1 VRTAASAA
9 KFSLRMRSALLAAA
23 TFLSVTSARVGSAQ
37 SVPYQRAFPQSPA
50 VVEKQIKLMQASSAG
65 HLPALEGFAVSGDH
79 PLDRFHRGYYQC
91 TAQVSSS
98 PTGGS
103 MVRVNATI
111 TAWYTDPG
119 SGKSGYQVLPSNG
132 RLETDFLDRLQE
144 ALGDQ
149 ASPAVPRTE
158 PSTLR
163 FQKSI

>member
-1 VRTAASAA
+1 
-9 KFSLRMRSALLAAA
+9 
-23 TFLSVTSARVGSAQ
+23 
-37 SVPYQRAFPQSPA
+37 
-50 VVEKQIKLMQASSAG
+50 
-65 HLPALEGFAVSGDH
+65 
-79 PLDRFHRGYYQC
+79 
-91 TAQVSSS
+91 
-98 PTGGS
+98 

-111 TAWYTDPG
+111 TAWYTNPG